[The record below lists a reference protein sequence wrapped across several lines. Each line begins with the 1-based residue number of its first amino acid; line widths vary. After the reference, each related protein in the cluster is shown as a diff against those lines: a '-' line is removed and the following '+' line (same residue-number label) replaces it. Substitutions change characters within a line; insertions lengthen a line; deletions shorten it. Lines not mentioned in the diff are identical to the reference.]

1 MRGSKLG
8 KREWNGLH
16 AGKELKVESE
26 KTKGRL
32 QSLDAARGF
41 DMFWIMGGE
50 GLLVALGAAF
60 GFTNAAEALGHVP
73 WHGLH
78 FMDLVFPTFLF
89 LAGVSFPF
97 SAAKSRARGLSSFA
111 IARRCLVRGVMLA
124 LLGIFHDLF
133 YWPLDFSSFRV
144 WSVLGRIGLAWMLAA
159 WIYLVVKNAKARL
172 GIAAALLLL
181 TTAVT
186 MLVLAPGAP
195 AGADPF
201 SPEGNVFC
209 WLDRTLTAGHTF
221 VWAGSGVK
229 AWEGKMLFDPE
240 GFAGILPA
248 VVTAMLGMFAG
259 ELVRRGDGT
268 ATPRKALGLVA
279 GGILSLAVGAAL
291 SPVVPV
297 NKALW
302 SPSFA
307 LVAGGVSFLVFAA
320 FYWLVDVK
328 GWTRGSFF
336 FRVIGLNSITIYLA
350 QQLVRFGYVN
360 EKVVAPFFGFLPPN
374 AAAIAVA
381 LTYIAMCWG
390 FLLFLHRR
398 GIYLK
403 V

>member
-1 MRGSKLG
+1 M
-8 KREWNGLH
+8 NG
-16 AGKELKVESE
+16 E
-26 KTKGRL
+26 KTSGRL
-32 QSLDAARGF
+32 QSLDVARGF

-50 GLLVALGAAF
+50 GLLVALAACF
-60 GFTNAAEALGHVP
+60 GYSNAAEALGHVP

-89 LAGVSFPF
+89 LAGASFPF
-97 SAAKSRARGLSSFA
+97 SAAKSRTRGLSGFA
-111 IARRCLVRGVMLA
+111 VARRCLVRGVVLA

-144 WSVLGRIGLAWMLAA
+144 WSVLGRIGLAWMVAA
-159 WIYLVVKNAKARL
+159 WIYLGVRKTKVRL
-172 GIAAALLLL
+172 GIAAALLAL

-195 AGADPF
+195 IGADPF

-209 WLDRTLTAGHTF
+209 WLDRTLTVGHTF

-259 ELVRRGDGT
+259 ELVRRGDGV
-268 ATPRKALGLVA
+268 ATRGKALGLA
-279 GGILSLAVGAAL
+279 GAGLLSLALGAAL
-291 SPVVPV
+291 SLVVPI

-328 GWTRGSFF
+328 GWARGCFF

-350 QQLVRFGYVN
+350 QQLVRFDYVN
-360 EKVVAPFFGFLPPN
+360 TKVLAPFFGFLSPN
-374 AAAIAVA
+374 LTAVVLA
-381 LTYIAMCWG
+381 LTYIMLCWG
-390 FLLFLHRR
+390 FLIFLHRR